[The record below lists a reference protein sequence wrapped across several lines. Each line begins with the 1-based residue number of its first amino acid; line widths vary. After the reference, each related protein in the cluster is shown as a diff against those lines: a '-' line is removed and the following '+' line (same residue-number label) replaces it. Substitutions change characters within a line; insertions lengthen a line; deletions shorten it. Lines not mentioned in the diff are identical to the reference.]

1 MQTSISNLANAAA
14 VVSLVSGNGGQLN
27 SDHCGGTS
35 TAEQNNN
42 SSNNINN
49 NNNNNDNNNGNNA
62 NSNNLID
69 IQLSEG
75 RNSFIYFICI
85 AFIIY

>member
-1 MQTSISNLANAAA
+1 MQASISNLANAAA
-14 VVSLVSGNGGQLN
+14 VVALVSGNGGQLKT
-27 SDHCGGTS
+27 DHCSGAN

-42 SSNNINN
+42 STNNINN
-49 NNNNNDNNNGNNA
+49 NNNNNDNNNENNA

-75 RNSFIYFICI
+75 KNFISNSL
-85 AFIIY
+85 